1 MKFRRNKTLSMLD
14 ELMRVNIPTYYLV
27 NGLICIAKYQIII
40 LKIWIKPLI
49 ATVPNTGPTGY

>member
-1 MKFRRNKTLSMLD
+1 MLGK
-14 ELMRVNIPTYYLV
+14 LMMVNIPDDFLV
-27 NGLICIAKYQIII
+27 DGLICIAKYQIII

>member
-1 MKFRRNKTLSMLD
+1 MLD
-14 ELMRVNIPTYYLV
+14 KLMMENIPTYYLV
-27 NGLICIAKYQIII
+27 DGLICIAKYQIII